1 MILYAESSAVAAWLL
16 LEDSAPV
23 VREALA
29 GAEAVIASDLTHLE
43 SDRALRRAVELK
55 RLTEAEAMVRR
66 GILGRTAAGWSWMRL
81 SPDVMA
87 RARATF
93 PLEPVRTLD
102 AIHLASAL
110 AALPALRRLAMLSI
124 DDRIRRNAAALGLTV
139 VP

>member
-1 MILYAESSAVAAWLL
+1 
-16 LEDSAPV
+16 
-23 VREALA
+23 
-29 GAEAVIASDLTHLE
+29 
-43 SDRALRRAVELK
+43 
-55 RLTEAEAMVRR
+55 
-66 GILGRTAAGWSWMRL
+66 MRI

-124 DDRIRRNAAALGLTV
+124 DDRIRRNAEALGLTV